1 MLVTMS
7 DKELVRAQVIQSV
20 CEKRLRR
27 RDAASQ
33 LDLSE
38 RQVQRLMDKFR
49 LSGTPGLASLKR
61 GKPGNHN
68 LPEQLRMNVLAL
80 LRENYSDFGPT
91 LATEKLS
98 ERHQI
103 SISVSISVETVRH
116 WMIVDGL
123 WVPHARRKPRGYQ
136 PRYRRDCLGEFIQ
149 IEGSHHD
156 WFEGRGPKCAACWFT
171 LTTIPAD

>member
-61 GKPGNHN
+61 GKPGNHS
-68 LPEQLRMNVLAL
+68 LPEQLRIKVLAL

-91 LATEKLS
+91 THTS
-98 ERHQI
+98 H
-103 SISVSISVETVRH
+103 
-116 WMIVDGL
+116 
-123 WVPHARRKPRGYQ
+123 RKAQRTP
-136 PRYRRDCLGEFIQ
+136 PNIALYRNCSSLDDC
-149 IEGSHHD
+149 
-156 WFEGRGPKCAACWFT
+156 
-171 LTTIPAD
+171 